1 MNITH
6 RERFS
11 ILNLKVE
18 RIRFDSGLT
27 LLLQPGGRSSVC
39 SVQSWLPT
47 GSSHDPAGQS
57 GLAHFFEHLMFT
69 GTQKHPEGTLDEWV
83 EENGG
88 QLNAATWLD
97 WTYYHAEMPTEAV
110 FGYLDREADR
120 FKNLSLE
127 KNRLERERLVVLNER
142 REQVES
148 EPEAF
153 LSEKLWAAAL
163 AHHLY
168 GRPTIGT
175 TEEIKAISVNDCASF
190 YERIYRPQNL
200 TIAVSGRFEHQP
212 LIDHI
217 RRVFSQGEKT
227 PIGTTAGT
235 PAATYTAGFHGE
247 YSLPMRGEK
256 LYAGLPSP
264 ALQSED
270 FAALEIAH
278 HTIMEGDAGR
288 IQRQLIN
295 EEELVTYASG
305 FLPSLRH
312 PSLYEMGFELRRGVK
327 AESVLERVRTQLERL
342 HDGGITQKELER
354 ARNRIE
360 LDVLEGL
367 QTVEQKA
374 HSIGFWETVT
384 GDCRTS
390 EKRLNQYQTLDTH
403 RVNESIR
410 KWWSPSKLSWTIG
423 RCQND

>member
-1 MNITH
+1 M
-6 RERFS
+6 
-11 ILNLKVE
+11 
-18 RIRFDSGLT
+18 T
-27 LLLQPGGRSSVC
+27 LLLQPGGRSDVC

-47 GSSHDPAGQS
+47 GSMHDPIGQS

-69 GTQKHPEGTLDEWV
+69 GTAKHPEGKLDEWV

-97 WTYYHAEMPTEAV
+97 WTYYHAELPTEAI
-110 FGYLDREADR
+110 FGYLEREADR
-120 FKNLSLE
+120 FERLSLE
-127 KNRLERERLVVLNER
+127 PTRLERERLVVLNER

-153 LSEKLWAAAL
+153 LSEKLWASAL
-163 AHHLY
+163 GEHVY

-175 TEEIKAISVNDCASF
+175 TDEIKALSSEDCAAF
-190 YERIYRPQNL
+190 YHRVYRPQNL
-200 TIAVSGRFEHQP
+200 TLAISGRFDSHA
-212 LIDHI
+212 LIEHI
-217 RRVFSQGEKT
+217 RHVFSQKSDNT
-227 PIGTTAGT
+227 HVITAPHPTGLHYA
-235 PAATYTAGFHGE
+235 PGFHGE
-247 YSLPMRGEK
+247 YPLSMRGEK
-256 LYAGLPSP
+256 LYLGMPAP

-278 HTIMEGDAGR
+278 HTIMEGEAGR

-295 EEELVTYASG
+295 EDELVTYASG

-327 AESVLERVRTQLERL
+327 AETVLERVHAQFEILNAN
-342 HDGGITQKELER
+342 GITEKELER

-384 GDCRTS
+384 GDCKES
-390 EKRLNQYQTLDTH
+390 EARLNQYQTLDVQT
-403 RVNESIR
+403 VNQCIR
-410 KWWSPSKLSWTIG
+410 SWWAPSQLSWTIG
-423 RCQND
+423 RCQDD